1 MNNMTREEL
10 IEALI
15 EDDFRVIEWAPEFL
29 DSILMN
35 GFKGYGNQTDEE
47 LEQEYNDRFLL
58 SADELMAKLETE

>member
-1 MNNMTREEL
+1 MTRDKM

-47 LEQEYNDRFLL
+47 LEEEYNLRFFE
-58 SADELMAKLETE
+58 STDTLMVKLENE

>member
-1 MNNMTREEL
+1 MTREEL

-58 SADELMAKLETE
+58 SSDELMSKLENE